1 MGDAL
6 VEFEADRV
14 VDVLFLFFA
23 PTTKHGEGNAEIEAI
38 DIRDDAGGGRFH
50 FQTAA
55 RGREKRRVVN
65 YAGIAALQAN
75 AVAEFFEGFAGSDH
89 FVCESAAFV
98 ESFRALAEKKH
109 PSGTFEAEVAEV
121 AGAAAFENFNG
132 LDDFV
137 GVAGKAA

>member
-1 MGDAL
+1 M
-6 VEFEADRV
+6 EFEADRV
-14 VDVLFLFFA
+14 VDVLLLFFA
-23 PTTKHGEGNAEIEAI
+23 ATTEHGEGNAEVEAI
-38 DIRDDAGGGRFH
+38 DICDEAGGGRFH

-89 FVCESAAFV
+89 FVCEGAAFV
-98 ESFRALAEKKH
+98 ESFRALAEEKH
-109 PSGTFEAEVAEV
+109 PGGKFQAEVAEV
-121 AGAAAFENFNG
+121 AGAAPFENFDG

-137 GVAGKAA
+137 